1 MKLAFFEIQG
11 WEKPQLRKQLKNH
24 ELLFFKEPL
33 TLKNVEAV
41 KNCDGISVFIYSTVN
56 AKVLKQLPKLK
67 LVTTRSTGFDHIDK
81 GACKKRKIPI
91 FTVPFYGENTVAE
104 HTFALILSLSR
115 NITKSYVRTLRND
128 FSIEGLKGFDLKGKT
143 LGIIGGGHIGLH
155 VVRMAK
161 AFGMC
166 VLVYDPI
173 QNPFMA
179 EVLGFRYVPLEELL
193 RHSDVISLHA
203 PYMPATHHLINKKN
217 IKLIKKGAIL
227 INTARGGLVETEA
240 LIEALDKKIIAGAGL
255 DVMEGEELIREEKQ
269 LLYDSTKAE
278 ALSQLVKSHILL
290 SRDNVVFT
298 PHIAFYSQEAL
309 ERILQTTVENIQ
321 GFLSGQLKN
330 NVA

>member
-1 MKLAFFEIQG
+1 
-11 WEKPQLRKQLKNH
+11 
-24 ELLFFKEPL
+24 
-33 TLKNVEAV
+33 
-41 KNCDGISVFIYSTVN
+41 
-56 AKVLKQLPKLK
+56 
-67 LVTTRSTGFDHIDK
+67 
-81 GACKKRKIPI
+81 
-91 FTVPFYGENTVAE
+91 
-104 HTFALILSLSR
+104 
-115 NITKSYVRTLRND
+115 
-128 FSIEGLKGFDLKGKT
+128 
-143 LGIIGGGHIGLH
+143 
-155 VVRMAK
+155 MAK

-179 EVLGFRYVPLEELL
+179 EVLGFRYVPLETLL
-193 RHSDVISLHA
+193 RQSNVISLHA

-269 LLYDSTKAE
+269 LLYDSSKAE

-321 GFLSGQLKN
+321 GFLSGQFKN